1 MNTIILITY
10 GVVLFIALQA
20 VMLKWYTNFMF
31 ENAIVMQQEMLKALT
46 EEDEDEFGEFNFNI

>member
-31 ENAIVMQQEMLKALT
+31 KNAIVMQKEMLKALA
-46 EEDEDEFGEFNFNI
+46 EEDEDEFGEFNFYN